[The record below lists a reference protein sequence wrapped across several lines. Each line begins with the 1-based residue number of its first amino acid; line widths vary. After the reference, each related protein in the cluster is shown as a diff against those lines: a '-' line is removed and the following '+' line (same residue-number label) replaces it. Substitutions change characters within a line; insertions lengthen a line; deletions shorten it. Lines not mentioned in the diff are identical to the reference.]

1 MLARRIRSYRIKNH
15 FTQKEVAVE
24 LGIKKSTV
32 TAWEAGILH
41 PTEKEIKQLSILF
54 CVSPLI
60 LKGFDNYYSLLEIV
74 PCNEKTQTPTFIMVV
89 IGSALLLIGLGVI
102 SSVVLTTLSLN
113 RTLVDC
119 VEYNDVNSIL
129 DKVTGSYFLIGIF
142 CFCTSAIFYLLSFM
156 LKHFK
161 VRKKRKK

>member
-1 MLARRIRSYRIKNH
+1 MLGRRIRSYRIKNH

-41 PTEKEIKQLSILF
+41 PTDKEIKQLSILF

-74 PCNEKTQTPTFIMVV
+74 PCNEKTQTPTFIMTV
-89 IGSALLLIGLGVI
+89 IGSVLLLIGLGMI
-102 SSVVLTTLSLN
+102 SSILITSISIN
-113 RTLVDC
+113 RTLIEDHYS
-119 VEYNDVNSIL
+119 ELFLEISRSIGN
-129 DKVTGSYFLIGIF
+129 TYFLFGLLFVVFSVISF
-142 CFCTSAIFYLLSFM
+142 LLSFI
-156 LKHFK
+156 LKHIK